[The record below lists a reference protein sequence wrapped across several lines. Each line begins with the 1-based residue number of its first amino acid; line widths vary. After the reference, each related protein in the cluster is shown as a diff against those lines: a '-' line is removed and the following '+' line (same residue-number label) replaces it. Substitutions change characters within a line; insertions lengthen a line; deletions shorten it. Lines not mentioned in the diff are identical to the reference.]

1 MTFIGL
7 MTWKKRWCNKK
18 NSTNKNNNKPLKLQ
32 NPMKTLRT
40 LKNELDKWKMVKL
53 EQHTKMTQMKM
64 EQLQV

>member
-1 MTFIGL
+1 
-7 MTWKKRWCNKK
+7 
-18 NSTNKNNNKPLKLQ
+18 LKLQ